1 MLKIFKYKETKQENI
16 AFDIYTPI
24 NIEFGMWNISKEPTI
39 YWRTGDF
46 QSSLIEIGIGKYK
59 KDIRSITLSICKN
72 VYEIEYCIPN
82 NMNILKG
89 SPIVGL
95 ENMNNETYID
105 EKGMLNV
112 YIESESVSIIFS
124 ENKIC
129 ECLQNNNIAFY
140 LDANKSLIG
149 LRIHKVS
156 EENKTILKEAL
167 A

>member
-16 AFDIYTPI
+16 TFDRYTPI

-46 QSSLIEIGIGKYK
+46 HNSLIEIGIGKYK

-72 VYEIEYCIPN
+72 VYEIDGCISN

-89 SPIVGL
+89 CPIVGL

-105 EKGMLNV
+105 EKGMLDV
-112 YIESESVSIIFS
+112 YIESKSVYIVFS
-124 ENKIC
+124 ENKIY
-129 ECLQNNNIAFY
+129 ECLQNNNIEFY
-140 LDANKSLIG
+140 LDDNQLLIG
-149 LRIHKVS
+149 LRIYKVS
-156 EENKTILKEAL
+156 EENKIMLKEVL